1 MPQMNCGSFSC
12 DFCYVSRLLPLLVFF
27 VLPSGRTLYY
37 CIIRIFGIIVLFW
50 YFVLCNPARQG
61 CIIHGGGGCIIVL
74 YVLCIIFVLIQK
86 IHWPFK
92 GKYAPR
98 YSKYKRSGSNIHS
111 NLYMRGPLDLIV
123 ATIIS
128 DEDSA
133 LTSRASGYI
142 CVVFIAAPLFSYF
155 WCDPHP

>member
-1 MPQMNCGSFSC
+1 MCSEAKKRVLCVMRSLVAYSFSNTFVC
-12 DFCYVSRLLPLLVFF
+12 FTVGPLVH
-27 VLPSGRTLYY
+27 VLENL
-37 CIIRIFGIIVLFW
+37 
-50 YFVLCNPARQG
+50 QG
-61 CIIHGGGGCIIVL
+61 WEIHGWGGCIIVL

-86 IHWPFK
+86 IHGPFK

-98 YSKYKRSGSNIHS
+98 YSKYKRSGSNMHS